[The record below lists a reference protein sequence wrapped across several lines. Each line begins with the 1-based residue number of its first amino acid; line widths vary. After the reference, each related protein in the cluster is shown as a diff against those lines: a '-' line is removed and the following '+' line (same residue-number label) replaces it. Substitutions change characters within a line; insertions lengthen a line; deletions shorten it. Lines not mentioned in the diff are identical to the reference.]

1 MPNNE
6 FQVLIQAIVDAKDV
20 QTRLNAIKDLSVRIE
35 KVNLDK
41 SAIDSLRNQLSK
53 NGIDVNLVLGNVNQ
67 VQAQATKAGQ
77 QIGQRIQSGIDNVIQ
92 KGNFKKVFSSTLGDF
107 NNTGKEAEKYFHTL
121 SNTVSIQEKLGKNN
135 NLESFVVSLKNADGV
150 AEQLRYTLKQVE
162 DDKGNIADRWFE
174 YSGGSIND
182 NGVVRQFKAISTAA
196 DSLQIKLEKLK
207 ANYSDL
213 NGSKPIKDS
222 GHISSLDQQY
232 YKVLQSIS
240 DLRNA
245 DDSTFASM
253 QTNIKSEIASL
264 ESMVQQFRNAEY
276 AATSLRTKDIATIK
290 IDEGNNLETFIQKME
305 QSGHYT
311 DNLKSKVSTL
321 KTDLANVFDS
331 NSLTTYL
338 NRLSNLQSEFKSV
351 DATAKTLE
359 KSTKLQ
365 VNIDSEQS
373 ILTSYENELKDSR
386 VLTEDLKQKI
396 QALYES
402 LGAVT
407 TQTSLT
413 TWRAELKG
421 VKSEI
426 DDVIR
431 TATKSKEIQL
441 GIDTEKYSTQIVSIQ
456 QQLRKFGIESGES
469 FLQASAALKQLEAAY
484 NDMKFSS
491 GNKRL
496 DYEKEYQK
504 LLEKTKNLITQ
515 IKSQKSNELISNGDN
530 RRISLVNELNNYLQ
544 KNTAMTKQSKQM
556 ILEWINTLNSADDMT
571 RGTFDN
577 LRAQFKGLDAEL
589 RAANK
594 LGLSWADKF
603 KQAVEKFGGWA
614 IATGSVMELWNWLR
628 QMPQVVRE
636 LDTELVDLRKTTTAT
651 SSELK
656 QFYSES
662 NTTAKQ
668 LGVTTKEII
677 SQASEWSRLG
687 YAIKDAQ
694 TMSKNSAILEA
705 ISPDLSIQ
713 KATDGLVSTLKAFRL
728 EADDSLDGIISKI
741 NIIGNTQAVSNGDIV
756 DILTRSSS
764 AMAAANNTLE
774 QTIALGTAATEITR
788 DADAVG
794 TALKTISMRIR
805 GYDEETEEYIG
816 NIEQLSGEIAS
827 LTKSASTPGGI
838 SLFTDESKDTYK
850 STYQILDD
858 ISKIWNELTDKNQAN
873 NMCLCI

>member
-1 MPNNE
+1 MNDSFKIFLQAIIDDSSLTKVQKDLAKKRLE
-6 FQVLIQAIVDAKDV
+6 IQADIDFSDFAKNKADIEK
-20 QTRLNAIKDLSVRIE
+20 QFRALSGIIKDI
-35 KVNLDK
+35 
-41 SAIDSLRNQLSK
+41 
-53 NGIDVNLVLGNVNQ
+53 
-67 VQAQATKAGQ
+67 
-77 QIGQRIQSGIDNVIQ
+77 
-92 KGNFKKVFSSTLGDF
+92 LGDAVSDKQAVQWAKQYY
-107 NNTGKEAEKYFHTL
+107 KEIESGAKQAVKE
-121 SNTVSIQEKLGKNN
+121 QEKLVNAMAKGR
-135 NLESFVVSLKNADGV
+135 ES
-150 AEQLRYTLKQVE
+150 
-162 DDKGNIADRWFE
+162 
-174 YSGGSIND
+174 
-182 NGVVRQFKAISTAA
+182 
-196 DSLQIKLEKLK
+196 
-207 ANYSDL
+207 
-213 NGSKPIKDS
+213 
-222 GHISSLDQQY
+222 
-232 YKVLQSIS
+232 
-240 DLRNA
+240 
-245 DDSTFASM
+245 
-253 QTNIKSEIASL
+253 
-264 ESMVQQFRNAEY
+264 
-276 AATSLRTKDIATIK
+276 
-290 IDEGNNLETFIQKME
+290 
-305 QSGHYT
+305 
-311 DNLKSKVSTL
+311 
-321 KTDLANVFDS
+321 
-331 NSLTTYL
+331 
-338 NRLSNLQSEFKSV
+338 
-351 DATAKTLE
+351 
-359 KSTKLQ
+359 
-365 VNIDSEQS
+365 SEQA
-373 ILTSYENELKDSR
+373 R
-386 VLTEDLKQKI
+386 
-396 QALYES
+396 QAEEKRHQLAQDK
-402 LGAVT
+402 AVNKALEEEYNLR
-407 TQTSLT
+407 Q
-413 TWRAELKG
+413 RIAN
-421 VKSEI
+421 
-426 DDVIR
+426 
-431 TATKSKEIQL
+431 KSKEIQL

-456 QQLRKFGIESGES
+456 QQLSKFGSESGES

-491 GNKRL
+491 GDKRL

-515 IKSQKSNELISNGDN
+515 IKSQKSNEIISNGDN
-530 RRISLVNELNNYLQ
+530 RRISLINELNNYLQ
-544 KNTAMTKQSKQM
+544 KNTAMTKQSKQQ
-556 ILEWINTLNSADDMT
+556 IIEWINTLNSADDMT

-589 RAANK
+589 RAMNK
-594 LGLSWADKF
+594 LGLSWTDKF
-603 KQAVEKFGGWA
+603 KQAIEKFGGWA
-614 IATGSVMELWNWLR
+614 LATGSVMELWHWLR

-788 DADAVG
+788 NADAVG

-838 SLFTDESKDTYK
+838 SLFTDDSKDTYK

-858 ISKIWNELTDKNQAN
+858 ISKIWNELTDKNQAQLLEVLAGKRQGQIVSAMISN
-873 NMCLCI
+873 FDTAKTSLDSMTNSAGNAMQEMEVIYDSLDYKLNRLSETGTGIAQNLFDRDVMKNTVDGFTTIAEVIDFATEKLGLLGTLSVGASGIFGAKGLGLT

>member
-20 QTRLNAIKDLSVRIE
+20 QARLNAIKNLSLKIE
-35 KVNLDK
+35 KVNLDQ
-41 SAIDSLRNQLSK
+41 SAIDSLRNQLNK

-67 VQAQATKAGQ
+67 VQAQANKAGQ
-77 QIGQRIQSGIDNVIQ
+77 QIGKQIKTGIDSVIQ
-92 KGNFKKVFSSTLGDF
+92 KGNFKKVFSSAIGDL
-107 NNTGKEAEKYFHTL
+107 NSTGKEAEKYFQTL
-121 SNTVSIQEKLGKNN
+121 SNGVSIQERLGKDN
-135 NLESFVVSLKNADGV
+135 NLESFTVSLKNADGV
-150 AEQLRYTLKQVE
+150 AEQLRYTLKQIE
-162 DDKGNIADRWFE
+162 DDKGNITDRWFE
-174 YSGGSIND
+174 YTGGSIND
-182 NGVVRQFKAISTAA
+182 NGAIRQFKAISTAA
-196 DSLQIKLEKLK
+196 DSLQIKLNSLK

-213 NGSKPIKDS
+213 NASKAIKDS
-222 GHISSLDQQY
+222 GHISSLNQQY
-232 YKVLQSIS
+232 DKVLQSIAN
-240 DLRNA
+240 LRSA

-253 QTNIKSEIASL
+253 QTNVKSEIAVL
-264 ESMVQQFRNAEY
+264 ENMVQQFRNAEY
-276 AATSLRTKDIATIK
+276 SATSLRTKDIGTIK
-290 IDEGNNLETFIQKME
+290 IDENNNLDAFVQKMI

-311 DNLKSKVSTL
+311 DQLESKVSAL
-321 KTDLANVFDS
+321 KIELTNVFDS
-331 NSLTTYL
+331 NSLTAYL
-338 NRLSNLQSEFKSV
+338 NNLSNLQSEFKSV

-365 VNIDSEQS
+365 VNIDSERS
-373 ILTSYENELKDSR
+373 VLTSYENELKDSG

-431 TATKSKEIQL
+431 TAEKSKEIQL
-441 GIDTEKYSTQIVSIQ
+441 GIDTEKYSTQIFSLQ
-456 QQLRKFGIESGES
+456 QQLSKFGVESGDVFRNATES
-469 FLQASAALKQLEAAY
+469 LKQLEVAY
-484 NDMKFSS
+484 NNMKFST
-491 GNKRL
+491 GDKRV

-504 LLEKTKNLITQ
+504 LLEKTKNLLTQ
-515 IKSQKSNELISNGDN
+515 VKSQKSNELISNGDN

-571 RGTFDN
+571 GGTFDN
-577 LRAQFKGLDAEL
+577 LMAQFKGLDAEL

-614 IATGSVMELWNWLR
+614 IATGSVMEMWNLFR
-628 QMPQVVRE
+628 RMPQTVRE

-656 QFYSES
+656 QFYNES
-662 NTTAKQ
+662 NNTAKQ

-687 YAIKDAQ
+687 YSIKDAQ

-774 QTIALGTAATEITR
+774 QTIALGTAAAEITR

>member
-1 MPNNE
+1 MN
-6 FQVLIQAIVDAKDV
+6 
-20 QTRLNAIKDLSVRIE
+20 
-35 KVNLDK
+35 
-41 SAIDSLRNQLSK
+41 
-53 NGIDVNLVLGNVNQ
+53 
-67 VQAQATKAGQ
+67 
-77 QIGQRIQSGIDNVIQ
+77 
-92 KGNFKKVFSSTLGDF
+92 
-107 NNTGKEAEKYFHTL
+107 
-121 SNTVSIQEKLGKNN
+121 
-135 NLESFVVSLKNADGV
+135 
-150 AEQLRYTLKQVE
+150 
-162 DDKGNIADRWFE
+162 
-174 YSGGSIND
+174 
-182 NGVVRQFKAISTAA
+182 
-196 DSLQIKLEKLK
+196 
-207 ANYSDL
+207 
-213 NGSKPIKDS
+213 
-222 GHISSLDQQY
+222 
-232 YKVLQSIS
+232 
-240 DLRNA
+240 
-245 DDSTFASM
+245 
-253 QTNIKSEIASL
+253 
-264 ESMVQQFRNAEY
+264 
-276 AATSLRTKDIATIK
+276 
-290 IDEGNNLETFIQKME
+290 
-305 QSGHYT
+305 
-311 DNLKSKVSTL
+311 DNLKIFLQAIIDDSSLSDIQKRLAKERLKISADIDFSNFAKNKADIEKQFQALSGIIKNILGDTVSD
-321 KTDLANVFDS
+321 KQAV
-331 NSLTTYL
+331 
-338 NRLSNLQSEFKSV
+338 QWAKSYV
-351 DATAKTLE
+351 QTINNEVK
-359 KSTKLQ
+359 KL
-365 VNIDSEQS
+365 D
-373 ILTSYENELKDSR
+373 
-386 VLTEDLKQKI
+386 KI
-396 QALYES
+396 QLS
-402 LGAVT
+402 
-407 TQTSLT
+407 
-413 TWRAELKG
+413 
-421 VKSEI
+421 
-426 DDVIR
+426 
-431 TATKSKEIQL
+431 
-441 GIDTEKYSTQIVSIQ
+441 IDTEKYSTQIVSLQ
-456 QQLRKFGIESGES
+456 QQISKFGIESGES

-491 GNKRL
+491 GDKRL

-515 IKSQKSNELISNGDN
+515 IKSQKSNEIISNGDN
-530 RRISLVNELNNYLQ
+530 RRISLINELNNYLQ
-544 KNTAMTKQSKQM
+544 KNTAMTKQSKQQ
-556 ILEWINTLNSADDMT
+556 IIEWINTLNSADDMT

-589 RAANK
+589 RAMNK
-594 LGLSWADKF
+594 LGLSWTDKF
-603 KQAVEKFGGWA
+603 KQAIEKFGGWA
-614 IATGSVMELWNWLR
+614 LATGSVMELWHWLR

-788 DADAVG
+788 NADAVG

-838 SLFTDESKDTYK
+838 SLFTDDSKDTYK

-858 ISKIWNELTDKNQAN
+858 ISKIWNELTDKNQAQLLEVLAGKRQGQIVSAMISN
-873 NMCLCI
+873 FDTAKTSLDSMTNSAGNAMQEMEVIYDSLDYKLNRLSETGTGIAQNLFDRDVMKNTVDGFTTIAEVIDFATEKLGLLGTLSVGASGIFGAKGLGLT

>member
-1 MPNNE
+1 MNDSFKIFLQAIIDDSSLTKVQKDLAKKRLE
-6 FQVLIQAIVDAKDV
+6 IQADIDFSDFAKNKADIEK
-20 QTRLNAIKDLSVRIE
+20 QFRALSGIIKDI
-35 KVNLDK
+35 
-41 SAIDSLRNQLSK
+41 
-53 NGIDVNLVLGNVNQ
+53 
-67 VQAQATKAGQ
+67 
-77 QIGQRIQSGIDNVIQ
+77 
-92 KGNFKKVFSSTLGDF
+92 LGDAVSDKQAVRWAKQYY
-107 NNTGKEAEKYFHTL
+107 KEIESGAKQAVKE
-121 SNTVSIQEKLGKNN
+121 QEKLVNAMAKGR
-135 NLESFVVSLKNADGV
+135 ES
-150 AEQLRYTLKQVE
+150 
-162 DDKGNIADRWFE
+162 
-174 YSGGSIND
+174 
-182 NGVVRQFKAISTAA
+182 
-196 DSLQIKLEKLK
+196 
-207 ANYSDL
+207 
-213 NGSKPIKDS
+213 
-222 GHISSLDQQY
+222 
-232 YKVLQSIS
+232 
-240 DLRNA
+240 
-245 DDSTFASM
+245 
-253 QTNIKSEIASL
+253 
-264 ESMVQQFRNAEY
+264 
-276 AATSLRTKDIATIK
+276 
-290 IDEGNNLETFIQKME
+290 
-305 QSGHYT
+305 
-311 DNLKSKVSTL
+311 
-321 KTDLANVFDS
+321 
-331 NSLTTYL
+331 
-338 NRLSNLQSEFKSV
+338 
-351 DATAKTLE
+351 
-359 KSTKLQ
+359 
-365 VNIDSEQS
+365 SEQA
-373 ILTSYENELKDSR
+373 R
-386 VLTEDLKQKI
+386 
-396 QALYES
+396 QAEEKRHQLAQDK
-402 LGAVT
+402 AVNKALEEEYNLR
-407 TQTSLT
+407 Q
-413 TWRAELKG
+413 RIAN
-421 VKSEI
+421 
-426 DDVIR
+426 
-431 TATKSKEIQL
+431 KSKEIQL

-456 QQLRKFGIESGES
+456 QQLSKFGIESGES

-491 GNKRL
+491 GDKRL

-515 IKSQKSNELISNGDN
+515 IKSQKSNEIISNGDN
-530 RRISLVNELNNYLQ
+530 RRISLINELNNYLQ
-544 KNTAMTKQSKQM
+544 KNTAMTKQSKQQ
-556 ILEWINTLNSADDMT
+556 IIEWINTLNSADDMT

-589 RAANK
+589 RAMNK
-594 LGLSWADKF
+594 LGLSWTDKF
-603 KQAVEKFGGWA
+603 KQAIEKFGGWA
-614 IATGSVMELWNWLR
+614 LATGSVMELWHWLR

-728 EADDSLDGIISKI
+728 EADDSLDGIISRI

-838 SLFTDESKDTYK
+838 SLFTDDSKDTYK

-858 ISKIWNELTDKNQAN
+858 ISKIWNELTDKNQAQLLEVLAGKRQGQIVSAMISN
-873 NMCLCI
+873 FDTAKTSLDSMTNSAGNAMQEMEVIYDSLDYKLNRLSETGTGIAQNLFDRDVMKNTVDGFTTIAEVIDFVTEKLGLLGTLSVGASGIFGAKGLGLT